1 MKNYKKEKMRKATY
15 TDLKG
20 KKFTVEYDEKAP
32 CIWCGLPVES
42 ASMGGT
48 NLCPACD
55 CGVYRDGTK
64 WTYEESMNQV
74 LAAKRAKEIYEKMK
88 EVK

>member
-1 MKNYKKEKMRKATY
+1 MKIATY
-15 TDLKG
+15 TKMDGTKLKV
-20 KKFTVEYDEKAP
+20 KYDEKAP

-55 CGVYRDGTK
+55 CGAYRDGTK
-64 WTYEESMNQV
+64 WTYKESFYQLLMV
-74 LAAKRAKEIYEKMK
+74 EKAKEIYNRIKKLED
-88 EVK
+88 VIL

>member
-1 MKNYKKEKMRKATY
+1 MKTAIYKTLDGK
-15 TDLKG
+15 DLK
-20 KKFTVEYDEKAP
+20 VEYDEKAL

-55 CGVYRDGTK
+55 CGAYRDGTK
-64 WTYEESMNQV
+64 WTHKETMNQM
-74 LAAKRAKEIYEKMK
+74 LAVRKAKDIYDKLSE
-88 EVK
+88 ELNQCSSSS

>member
-1 MKNYKKEKMRKATY
+1 MKTATY
-15 TDLKG
+15 TGMDG
-20 KKFTVEYDEKAP
+20 KKIKVEYDEKAP

-74 LAAKRAKEIYEKMK
+74 LAANRAKEIYEKMK
-88 EVK
+88 EVKND

>member
-1 MKNYKKEKMRKATY
+1 MKIATY
-15 TDLKG
+15 KTLDGKDLKI
-20 KKFTVEYDEKAP
+20 EYDENAP

-55 CGVYRDGTK
+55 CGVYRDGTR
-64 WTYEESMNQV
+64 WTYKESMNQDF
-74 LAAKRAKEIYEKMK
+74 LTKKAKEIYEKLLKGGEK
-88 EVK
+88 EC